1 MAINES
7 NDNKNNGNENNV
19 IMPEEIKTVEAKII
33 VNMADVMQQ
42 YQLGLRNSMEYGINL
57 GREMA
62 KSECMQPANH
72 VPQIKAGT
80 SATKEQDVIGVAD
93 KFSYGAY
100 NKPED
105 FEKALPF
112 YHKPTLETAYFANFG
127 DALAWAHQ
135 TCCNKNPGKT
145 IPLNPKMNWR
155 NRIKNFETE
164 GEDV

>member
-1 MAINES
+1 MEKFDS
-7 NDNKNNGNENNV
+7 NGNDNV
-19 IMPEEIKTVEAKII
+19 IMPEEVKTVEATIV

-42 YQLGLRNSMEYGINL
+42 YQMGLKNSMEYGINL

-62 KSECMQPANH
+62 RSGYTLPANQ

-80 SATKEQDVIGVAD
+80 SATTTQDVIGVAD

-100 NKPED
+100 NKSEA

-112 YHKPTLETAYFANFG
+112 YHKPTLETACFANFG

-135 TCCNKNPGKT
+135 ACCNKNPGKT

-155 NRIKNFETE
+155 NRIINIETE